1 MNEASRILCQSAI
14 SLACLAMVV
23 ACSSEVDAP
32 EPLDRAMTD
41 YDEFDCADAGLAR
54 VRFVGPD
61 TIELLLN
68 DESMILT
75 SERAASGAKYA
86 VGLVIKLKALQA
98 IQYKVVIAYTVV
110 GSVDLPP

>member
-61 TIELLLN
+61 TVELLLN

-75 SERAASGAKYA
+75 SERSASGAKY
-86 VGLVIKLKALQA
+86 VKGDLVFWNKGDEALLL
-98 IQYKVVIAYTVV
+98 IGESRHSCKR
-110 GSVDLPP
+110 

>member
-75 SERAASGAKYA
+75 SERSASGAKYA
-86 VGLVIKLKALQA
+86 KGDLVFWNKGDEALLLLGESRHSC
-98 IQYKVVIAYTVV
+98 KRET
-110 GSVDLPP
+110 